1 MAEAIKFT
9 TEEMTQLKSLQD
21 NFNNLVLQFGQL
33 RIEEINLE
41 RTTKRLAEVKE
52 KLNSDYSGLL
62 MAEQQLSA
70 ALNAKYG
77 DGVLDPRTGLFTPN
91 TKTTQ

>member
-1 MAEAIKFT
+1 MAAVIKFT
-9 TEEMTQLKSLQD
+9 DDELTKLKGLQD
-21 NFNNLVLQFGQL
+21 AFNNLVLQFGQF

-91 TKTTQ
+91 QKVNQ